1 MKGYVLNNDCIASDH
16 ITAVYNLRNL
26 TFKRLPPG
34 SGLEELKANQMTSV
48 WFGMA
53 YFTLYGSLVDKSH
66 IEKHLKNPD
75 VQDELTS
82 NLIRARTQ
90 QSAPIPEPAQPAQN
104 DRPLGP
110 PTDPETARS
119 NEWKKLLIQNT
130 PSQLIP
136 TKTPLIWP
144 MNQVIQEGAEE
155 VDALSDDDED
165 VKEEEDD
172 EVEAAGANY
181 TSSYFDDADAER
193 ADTDEVVDLEPD
205 VTGTKAKPKIR
216 PQQRIIQAKTG
227 AKTSDGIRI
236 QYCPAS
242 SAQHSTCSF
251 VPKKGEPCQ
260 EVNLRTKE
268 DTSEARMAGKQQK
281 HIDDFHPTPGNF
293 NISNVP
299 SFLNAMLMQFSV
311 AQSGGNAVVL
321 IAARRTSTNFVKAI
335 RHFYAL
341 SYLIHAIPTHFYFSR
356 YE

>member
-82 NLIRARTQ
+82 NVIRARTQ

-136 TKTPLIWP
+136 TKTHLIWP

-155 VDALSDDDED
+155 VDVLSDDDED

-205 VTGTKAKPKIR
+205 VTGNKAKPKIR

-227 AKTSDGIRI
+227 PKTSDAS
-236 QYCPAS
+236 AS
-242 SAQHSTCSF
+242 STAPQAAPNIRLVPLFLRKANHAKRLISE
-251 VPKKGEPCQ
+251 PKKIPARHEWPVNNKNTSMTFILLLATLTSRMCQ
-260 EVNLRTKE
+260 V
-268 DTSEARMAGKQQK
+268 S
-281 HIDDFHPTPGNF
+281 
-293 NISNVP
+293 
-299 SFLNAMLMQFSV
+299 
-311 AQSGGNAVVL
+311 
-321 IAARRTSTNFVKAI
+321 
-335 RHFYAL
+335 
-341 SYLIHAIPTHFYFSR
+341 
-356 YE
+356 